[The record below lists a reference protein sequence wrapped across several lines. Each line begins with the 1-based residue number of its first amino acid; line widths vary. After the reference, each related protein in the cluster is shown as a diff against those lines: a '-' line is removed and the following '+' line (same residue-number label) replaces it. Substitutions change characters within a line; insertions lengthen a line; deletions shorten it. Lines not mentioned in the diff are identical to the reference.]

1 MSDITKLVEQI
12 VAGDN
17 ATAKDT
23 FDSIISERA
32 LDYLSEY
39 KRQLSSSVF
48 GGVTEA
54 KKDEEEDEEEDEE
67 DEDEEEDEEDEE
79 EDSKDKK
86 KEMKESVNP
95 RQEILSKVRARIGL

>member
-32 LDYLSEY
+32 LEYLSEY

-67 DEDEEEDEEDEE
+67 DEDEEEDED
-79 EDSKDKK
+79 DSKDKK

>member
-67 DEDEEEDEEDEE
+67 DEDEEEDED
-79 EDSKDKK
+79 DSKDKK
-86 KEMKESVNP
+86 KELKESVNP
-95 RQEILSKVRARIGL
+95 RQEILTKVRARIAL